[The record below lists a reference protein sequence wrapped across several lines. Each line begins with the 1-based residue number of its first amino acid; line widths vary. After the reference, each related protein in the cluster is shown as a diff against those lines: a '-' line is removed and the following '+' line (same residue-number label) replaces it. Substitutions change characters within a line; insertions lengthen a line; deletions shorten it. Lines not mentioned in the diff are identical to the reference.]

1 VISFVIDMMDSVNS
15 LPTILPTAFTDGI
28 NSVGKNG

>member
-1 VISFVIDMMDSVNS
+1 MMDSVNS